1 MEMQN
6 VFLYYPD
13 GSRTYHEVG
22 QKLLD
27 ENKKETEI
35 AVTKITEDDKKIIIE
50 ISTGDKYLY
59 CLPYS
64 SKLN

>member
-1 MEMQN
+1 MELKN
-6 VFLYYPD
+6 CIIYYPD
-13 GSRTYHEVG
+13 GKTTYHEVG

-27 ENKKETEI
+27 ENKKETEVMI
-35 AVTKITEDDKKIIIE
+35 TKIIEEDKKITLE

-64 SKLN
+64 SKLI